1 MALIWSRDTPQRGED
16 ECESSKMSRALPV
29 INHEVGRTK
38 SRKFTSAGPPGKTP
52 GLLGKRH
59 VTQFRPNKK
68 LKKEQGWQGSGIV
81 S

>member
-38 SRKFTSAGPPGKTP
+38 SRKFTSAGPPGQNSWPAQQTACNS
-52 GLLGKRH
+52 
-59 VTQFRPNKK
+59 VQT
-68 LKKEQGWQGSGIV
+68 
-81 S
+81 